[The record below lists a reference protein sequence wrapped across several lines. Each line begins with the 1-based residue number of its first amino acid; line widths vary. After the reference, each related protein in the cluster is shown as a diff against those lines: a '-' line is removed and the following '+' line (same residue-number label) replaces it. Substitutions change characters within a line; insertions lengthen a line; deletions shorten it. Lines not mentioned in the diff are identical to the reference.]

1 MKKVTIFLVPML
13 AGILLLSSCKKDEE
27 PAATPSLY
35 TRLGGNA
42 SIAAVVDKFIGYVAA
57 DPNMVRTFKPLL
69 DDVGKGNTARVT
81 ALRNNL
87 IDQIGQAAGGTEV
100 YKGKDM
106 TTAHKGMAITDAEF
120 TSLVND
126 LVKALND
133 FKVPSTE
140 QNELLSV
147 LGGLKGSIV
156 GK

>member
-1 MKKVTIFLVPML
+1 MKKVRFFLVPLL
-13 AGILLLSSCKKDEE
+13 AGVLLVSACKNDDE
-27 PAATPSLY
+27 PVQATLY

-42 SIAAVVDKFIGYVAA
+42 SIAGVVDKFIGYVATN
-57 DPNMVRTFKPLL
+57 PQMVRTFKPLL

-87 IDQIGQAAGGTEV
+87 IDQIGEAAGGPEK

-106 TTAHKGMAITDAEF
+106 VTAHKGMAITEAEF
-120 TSLVND
+120 NSLVGD

-133 FKVPSTE
+133 FKVPATE
-140 QNELLSV
+140 QNELLGV
-147 LGGLKGSIV
+147 LGGLKGQIV